1 MSEKLFKAVLV
12 LNWKDGS
19 MRLIK
24 KAPSKPEASEI
35 SVAVNITLELPK
47 NKPIS
52 AKLEGKI
59 EVPEHKVKQMVIER
73 LEGEEND
80 K

>member
-1 MSEKLFKAVLV
+1 MTDKLFKAVLV

-24 KAPSKPEASEI
+24 KAPFRPEPSEI
-35 SVAVNITLELPK
+35 SISVNITLEIPD
-47 NKPIS
+47 NKSIS
-52 AKLEGKI
+52 AKLEGRI

-73 LEGEEND
+73 LED
-80 K
+80 

>member
-1 MSEKLFKAVLV
+1 MTDKLFKGVLV

-24 KAPSKPEASEI
+24 KAPFTPEPSEI
-35 SVAVNITLELPK
+35 SVSVNITLEIPE
-47 NKPIS
+47 NKSIS
-52 AKLEGKI
+52 AKLEGRI
-59 EVPEHKVKQMVIER
+59 EVPEHKIKQMVIER
-73 LEGEEND
+73 LEDGEG